1 MTSRQ
6 TDERAGVVAVD
17 VRTDTGAAA
26 LPAPDSSP
34 PRRRV
39 LFTPGPVMM
48 HDYTLHEGGR
58 LIDYH
63 RTTDFSSQML
73 QCERRLKRLCD
84 AGPDDRIVMLTASGT
99 AAMEAVVLNLF
110 NPRERMVAVN
120 SGEFGGR
127 FVEIARLHGHE
138 LAEITLKP
146 GRQIRPGDLEQ
157 CRTAGCVGFLL
168 NHHETST
175 GSLLDLD
182 LVSRFC
188 RERGLLLV
196 VDAIGSFLADP
207 LSMTRQGIDAL
218 IFSTQKGL
226 ALPPG
231 MSFVALSERAIQRVS
246 AATPRSYYLDLRRH
260 LTDMQRGQTPFTPA
274 IGIVRQLEVR
284 LDRILEHEPAAIVT
298 ATRRLAENFR
308 EQLGG
313 LPLRIFPECPS
324 NAVTALAPTDDR
336 TPDYYVRILAS
347 DYDLCVC
354 PNGGKLKDQIFRVG
368 HLGDLTF
375 AENARLVRALREIA
389 AR

>member
-1 MTSRQ
+1 MTSEPDDQ
-6 TDERAGVVAVD
+6 PAGVAVADALSATEKAVSP
-17 VRTDTGAAA
+17 
-26 LPAPDSSP
+26 LPAP

-48 HDYTLHEGGR
+48 HDYTLREGGQP
-58 LIDYH
+58 IDYH
-63 RTTDFSSQML
+63 RTAEFSRQML
-73 QCERRLKRLCD
+73 HCEQMLKRLCD
-84 AGPDDRIVMLTASGT
+84 ARPSDRVVLLTASGT

-110 NPRERMVAVN
+110 RPREQMAAVN

-138 LAEITLKP
+138 LAEIALEP
-146 GRQIRPGDLEQ
+146 GRQIRGEDLAR
-157 CRTAGCVGFLL
+157 CRTEACTGFLL

-207 LSMTRQGIDAL
+207 LSMTRHGIDAL

-231 MSFVALSERAIQRVS
+231 LSFVVLSERAVQRIS
-246 AATPRSYYLDLRRH
+246 AAAPRAYYLDLRRH

-274 IGIVRQLEVR
+274 IGLVRQLELR
-284 LDRILEHEPAAIVT
+284 LERILEHEPSAIID
-298 ATRRLAENFR
+298 ATRRLAEDFR
-308 EQLGG
+308 AQLAG

-336 TPDYYVRILAS
+336 PPDCYVRRLAD
-347 DYDLCVC
+347 DYGLCVC
-354 PNGGKLKDQIFRVG
+354 PNGGKLKDRIFRVG
-368 HLGDLTF
+368 HLGDLTW
-375 AENARLVRALREIA
+375 ADNARLVRALRDVA
-389 AR
+389 TRRP